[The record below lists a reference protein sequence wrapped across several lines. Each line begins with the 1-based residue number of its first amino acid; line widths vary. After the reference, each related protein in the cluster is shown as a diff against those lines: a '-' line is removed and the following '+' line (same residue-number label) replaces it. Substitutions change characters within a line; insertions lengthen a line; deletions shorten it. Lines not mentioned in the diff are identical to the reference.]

1 MPKVVGVKFA
11 KSSRMYFFE
20 AGDFSYTQD
29 CPVVVETARGMELG
43 TVVLLPNVV
52 SEEEIVAPLKP
63 VVRIAS
69 HKDVEQVERL
79 NKKRPE
85 VMKIAQEKI
94 EQLKLDMKL
103 CDCEY
108 TFEGNKLIIYFT
120 SPDRVD
126 FRDLVRE
133 LASAFHVR
141 IELRQIG
148 SRDECK
154 MIGGL
159 GPCGRPCCCANHMPD
174 YAHVSIK
181 MAKNQGLSLNPT
193 KISGLCGKL
202 MCCLSYENDVYTE
215 QNKKIPSVG
224 SIIETTDGRT
234 GTVVSSA
241 PLKEIIKVKIVEG
254 DKIEFK
260 DLSLGEY
267 VVKKDKQNK
276 KNKNEDDEQDD

>member
-20 AGDFSYTQD
+20 AGSHNYEQD
-29 CPVVVETARGMELG
+29 CHVVVETARGVELG
-43 TVVLLPNVV
+43 TVVALPKDV

-63 VVRIAS
+63 VIRIATK
-69 HKDVEQVERL
+69 KDVEQVEKQE
-79 NKKRPE
+79 KKRPE
-85 VMKIAQEKI
+85 VMKVSQEKI

-120 SPDRVD
+120 APDRVD

-154 MIGGL
+154 MVGGL

-202 MCCLSYENDVYTE
+202 MCCLSYENEVYTE

-224 SIIETTDGRT
+224 AIIETVDGKS
-234 GTVVSSA
+234 GTVVSVF
-241 PLKEIIKVKIVEG
+241 PLKELIKVKIAEG
-254 DKIEFK
+254 DKMEYK
-260 DLSLGEY
+260 DLGLGEY
-267 VVKKDKQNK
+267 TVKKDKQAK
-276 KNKNEDDEQDD
+276 KGKPDDEE